1 MYVLLDDSTLEEKNV
16 LQHFLK
22 DDCSEEE
29 LNQLHTWLVS
39 DLDERAADELL
50 FAIWNKT
57 NDENIHQ
64 IDNDKIA
71 DNIKK
76 DVNSSVESRI
86 FPVKKDRYAEQR
98 IKRNYSMAI
107 VGSILSILLI
117 GGYFLTTPTA
127 VETSLQQA
135 VQKIEKSTSK
145 GQRSSI
151 LLRDGSKVT
160 LNSETKIIYDDN
172 FGLNNRRIYLD
183 GEAFFEVTKNK
194 NLPFTVTSE
203 HLVTRALGTSFNVRD
218 YADEDDASIALATGE
233 VKVNR
238 TSVANKDS
246 NVILKPNQQITLD
259 KTSQVWLKTVFDIDH
274 VLSWKENNLY
284 FNNMNLSD
292 IIKTLERWYNVKIS
306 VVGDGIEKLK
316 YEGTGK
322 FERQSLEN
330 ILGALG
336 YTMGFESSVN
346 EKQIIIQLT
355 N

>member
-1 MYVLLDDSTLEEKNV
+1 MYVLLDASKVEEKNV

-39 DLDERAADELL
+39 DLDEKAADDLL
-50 FAIWNKT
+50 LTIWNKT
-57 NDENIHQ
+57 DGENTYQ
-64 IDNDKIA
+64 VDSDKIA
-71 DNIKK
+71 SHIKEV
-76 DVNSSVESRI
+76 VNTTVDSKSI
-86 FPVKKDRYAEQR
+86 PVKKDRYTDQKR
-98 IKRNYSMAI
+98 KRNYSMAI
-107 VGSILSILLI
+107 VGSILGILFI
-117 GGYFLTTPTA
+117 GGYFLTDRTPIEST
-127 VETSLQQA
+127 QQLVA
-135 VQKIEKSTSK
+135 EKLEKNTSK

-160 LNSETKIIYDDN
+160 LNSETKIVYDDN
-172 FGLNNRRIYLD
+172 FGLNNRRIYLN
-183 GEAFFEVTKNK
+183 GEAFFEVTKNR

-218 YADEDDASIALATGE
+218 YADEADASIALATGE

-238 TSVANKDS
+238 TTVANKDS
-246 NVILKPNQQITLD
+246 NVILKPNEQITLD
-259 KTSQVWLKTVFDIDH
+259 KTSQVWMKTIFDVDR

-284 FNNMNLSD
+284 FNDMNLSD

-306 VVGDGIEKLK
+306 VVGNGIEKLK

>member
-1 MYVLLDDSTLEEKNV
+1 MYVLLDASKLEEKNV

-39 DLDERAADELL
+39 DLDEKDADGLL
-50 FAIWNKT
+50 LSIWDKT
-57 NDENIHQ
+57 SEENTHK
-64 IDNDKIA
+64 IDCHKVA
-71 DNIKK
+71 GNIKEE
-76 DVNSSVESRI
+76 VNSSSKARI
-86 FPVKKDRYAEQR
+86 IPVREGSYIDR
-98 IKRNYSMAI
+98 KRKRSYSVAI
-107 VGSILSILLI
+107 VGSILAILFV
-117 GGYFLTTPTA
+117 GGYFLTDKAPID
-127 VETSLQQA
+127 TSHQQV
-135 VQKIEKSTSK
+135 VQQIEKSTSK

-160 LNSETKIIYDDN
+160 LNSETRIVYNDN
-172 FGLNNRRIYLD
+172 FGLNNRRIHLD

-218 YADEDDASIALATGE
+218 YTDEADASIALATGE

-238 TSVANKDS
+238 TAVANKDS
-246 NVILKPNQQITLD
+246 NVILKPNEQITID
-259 KTSQVWLKTVFDIDH
+259 KTSQVWLKTIFDVDR

-284 FNNMNLSD
+284 FNEMNLSD

-306 VVGDGIEKLK
+306 VVGNGIEKLK

-330 ILGALG
+330 ILGTLG

-346 EKQIIIQLT
+346 EKQIIIKLT
-355 N
+355 D

>member
-1 MYVLLDDSTLEEKNV
+1 MYVLLDASKVKEKNV

-29 LNQLHTWLVS
+29 LNQLHTWLLS
-39 DLDERAADELL
+39 DLDEKAADDLL
-50 FAIWNKT
+50 LTIWNKT
-57 NDENIHQ
+57 NDENTDQ
-64 IDNDKIA
+64 IDSDKIA
-71 DNIKK
+71 SKIKQVVNTTDDNKYMPAKK
-76 DVNSSVESRI
+76 EHYS
-86 FPVKKDRYAEQR
+86 DRK

-107 VGSILSILLI
+107 VGSILGILFI
-117 GGYFLTTPTA
+117 GGYFLTDRTPIVST
-127 VETSLQQA
+127 QQLVA
-135 VQKIEKSTSK
+135 EKLEKSTSK

-172 FGLNNRRIYLD
+172 FGLNNRRIYLN
-183 GEAFFEVTKNK
+183 GEAFFEVTKNR

-218 YADEDDASIALATGE
+218 YADEADASIALATGE

-238 TSVANKDS
+238 TAVANKDS
-246 NVILKPNQQITLD
+246 NVILKPNEQITLD
-259 KTSQVWLKTVFDIDH
+259 KTSQVWMKTIFDVDR

-284 FNNMNLSD
+284 FNDMNLSD

-306 VVGDGIEKLK
+306 VVGNGIEKLK